1 MLFIFQFQGPMIA
14 TSTIYNWTR
23 TQNILTGCQ
32 GFQTWAESTGCFSL
46 TLREL
51 ARSTS
56 LDFPVPTCQC
66 GDMTSRENSEGLWP
80 SKCKLNY
87 TTHHFTT
94 CDHFDSSMSSASLLP
109 VSGGWL
115 CVLWMGSFGWTWRG
129 GAICQVQQPLHQ
141 SLPNSRPDSKRC
153 TMAKECSHW
162 HGRWMANQG
171 EGISQCIQECH
182 EKELFF
188 CFCFFLVQATSA
200 LSLSPCRFWILWW
213 CQGSE
218 GNRHKGIIRAHFP
231 IPQISIG
238 CRPWTWHCNFLVPHM
253 SNKQLFLKLWFGEG
267 STRLFFNLIVI
278 FDWSARK

>member
-182 EKELFF
+182 EKEVFVF
-188 CFCFFLVQATSA
+188 VFVF
-200 LSLSPCRFWILWW
+200 SLSKLPVLCPSLPADFEFCGGARGVKVTGIKESFVPISQSHRSPLAADLEHDTAISWCHTWVISSCFWNCGLEKAAL
-213 CQGSE
+213 GY
-218 GNRHKGIIRAHFP
+218 
-231 IPQISIG
+231 
-238 CRPWTWHCNFLVPHM
+238 FL
-253 SNKQLFLKLWFGEG
+253 
-267 STRLFFNLIVI
+267 T
-278 FDWSARK
+278 